1 MLDINSEKNIIIKLD
16 GRMGNQM
23 FQWAFA
29 RAFEYRNGILPLFDD
44 SEETLKLTPFK
55 LSQSI
60 KTVEKPLWNKFLRK
74 TVPFIQ

>member
-1 MLDINSEKNIIIKLD
+1 MSDRSIIIKVD

-29 RAFEYRNGILPLFDD
+29 RGYEAKNGILPIFDD
-44 SEETLKLTPFK
+44 SKETLKLTPFK

-74 TVPFIQ
+74 TVPFKKFKK